1 MPAPARRGPAVMPA
15 LDLHAPVLG
24 PPGEPCAACGN
35 PLAADQRY
43 CLSCGERRG
52 PPRLDPLAHAR
63 GRETV
68 PEEATPPVTVQR
80 RRATAWPLPSPRVA
94 GAATL
99 LMLAF
104 GIAAGAAAG
113 PHAGATLASAAP
125 RPTIVVGPP
134 PAAAAPATAQA
145 PAASQPAP
153 SDSSASDTSAPDTS
167 TADSSAPETSTPET
181 STPDDTSSSDNS
193 TPDSSTPDSS
203 TPEDSDTPAADD
215 PSSTPAQA
223 TFKHV
228 WIVALTGHTMDE
240 ALADPSP
247 MPYLSGTL
255 RPKGLLLSGYK
266 PALRGGLANLIA
278 LVSGQRP
285 TAEQR
290 GNCPAYVDV
299 DPKARTGCVF
309 AKDVETLPGQLT
321 AAGKTWRAYVEDSDA
336 AQPPD
341 TCRHPAPGGALEPVM
356 ARNPYLFF
364 HAIADSPDCAANTAG
379 TSRLVPDSKDA
390 ESAPTL
396 SLVLPNACHDGADQP
411 CAEGAPPGPGAA
423 DAWLKEQLDPLLASK
438 AYKDGLVVLTFDT
451 APDATKPV
459 GALLISDAV
468 KAGGTDDG
476 DYRPANLLRTLED
489 GFTLDALGRA
499 KHVHPVSITNP
510 SR

>member
-1 MPAPARRGPAVMPA
+1 MPAI
-15 LDLHAPVLG
+15 DLHAPVLG
-24 PPGEPCAACGN
+24 PPGEPCAGCGD

-43 CLSCGERRG
+43 CLRCGERRG

-63 GRETV
+63 GRATIDEDAAPAATV
-68 PEEATPPVTVQR
+68 PR
-80 RRATAWPLPSPRVA
+80 RPATAWPMPSRRVA

-104 GIAAGAAAG
+104 GVAAGAAAG
-113 PHAGATLASAAP
+113 PHAGETLASATR

-134 PAAAAPATAQA
+134 PAAAAPAAVQA
-145 PAASQPAP
+145 PAPSEPTP
-153 SDSSASDTSAPDTS
+153 SDGSTADTSPPDTS
-167 TADSSAPETSTPET
+167 SADTSTPDT
-181 STPDDTSSSDNS
+181 STPDDTSSADSSTPASS
-193 TPDSSTPDSS
+193 TPDSSTPD
-203 TPEDSDTPAADD
+203 ESDTPATDD
-215 PSSTPAQA
+215 PSTTPAQTA
-223 TFKHV
+223 FKHV

-255 RPKGLLLSGYK
+255 RPNGLLLSGYK
-266 PALRGGLANLIA
+266 PALPGGLANLIA

-285 TAEQR
+285 TAAQR
-290 GNCPAYVDV
+290 GGCPAYD
-299 DPKARTGCVF
+299 DIDLQARTGCVF

-379 TSRLVPDSKDA
+379 TSRLVPDSEDA

-396 SLVLPNACHDGADQP
+396 SLVIPNACHDGADQP
-411 CAEGAPPGPGAA
+411 CAEGAPAGVGAA

-438 AYKDGLVVLTFDT
+438 AYKDDGLVVLTFDT
-451 APDATKPV
+451 GPDATKPV

-468 KAGGTDDG
+468 EAGATDDG

-489 GFTLDALGRA
+489 GFALDALGRA
-499 KHVHPVSITNP
+499 KHVHAVSITKP